1 LFAQGFTTKN
11 PISYPF
17 LVKTWDARGNYQRKG
32 ARVTAVEDRQ
42 SEFLVLYNRAQP
54 LLRGFLLAW
63 FRDFHRAEEI
73 LQQTSLEL
81 WKNFAKYQPDQPFE
95 AWALGV
101 ARNQALKELRRQKT
115 VPVFASQAVMEVI
128 AAATAEMA
136 PELERRRDALVA
148 CLKKLSSSFRKL
160 VGLYYGQG
168 LSIVEVARATGRPRG
183 SVEVSL
189 WRARQQLANCA
200 RKALERDGQ

>member
-1 LFAQGFTTKN
+1 M
-11 PISYPF
+11 
-17 LVKTWDARGNYQRKG
+17 
-32 ARVTAVEDRQ
+32 
-42 SEFLVLYNRAQP
+42 
-54 LLRGFLLAW
+54 
-63 FRDFHRAEEI
+63 
-73 LQQTSLEL
+73 
-81 WKNFAKYQPDQPFE
+81 
-95 AWALGV
+95 

-128 AAATAEMA
+128 AAATAEMS

-148 CLKKLSSSFRKL
+148 CLKKLSSPFRKL

-168 LSIVEVARATGRPRG
+168 LSIIEVALATGRPRG

-189 WRARQQLANCA
+189 WRGRKQLAYCT